1 VSQKP
6 AEMEMS
12 MIMDI
17 TDDKEAIYT
26 TQKCGKGITQ
36 SIITFKLFMIH
47 TNIHPT
53 VGSKILTWEFFK

>member
-1 VSQKP
+1 
-6 AEMEMS
+6 MEMS